1 MACQFA
7 RKTVDRNA
15 QLGDEKRKRNIRD
28 IAMPALT
35 RRLALLGLMTPALA
49 ACNRG
54 NSDAASTGPVPDDMS
69 LGNPAAKVTVVE
81 YASVACPVCGRWY
94 KEVWPAFKAKY
105 IDTGKIHYVFREML
119 VGDQNEEA
127 IAASGFLLARCAGK
141 DKYFSVVDAVFKS
154 QPGLFSDP
162 NTVLFG
168 VARTIGLSEAQYD
181 ACVRNESALNALTV
195 RVQNNAT
202 NGKVD
207 ATPTFVI
214 NGKALDAG
222 YQPLTAIDAA
232 IAAAQ
237 AA

>member
-1 MACQFA
+1 
-7 RKTVDRNA
+7 
-15 QLGDEKRKRNIRD
+15 
-28 IAMPALT
+28 MPALT
-35 RRLALLGLMTPALA
+35 RRLALMGLMAPALA
-49 ACNRG
+49 ACSQG
-54 NSDAASTGPVPDDMS
+54 NSGGAVSGGPVPDDMS

-127 IAASGFLLARCAGK
+127 IAASGFLLARCGGR

-154 QPGLFSDP
+154 QPGLFNDP
-162 NTVLFG
+162 NTVLVG
-168 VARTIGLSEAQYD
+168 VAKTVGLSEAQYD
-181 ACVRNESALNALTV
+181 ACVRNEAALNALTV
-195 RVQNNAT
+195 RVQNNAV

-214 NGKALDAG
+214 NGKAMDAG
-222 YQPLTAIDAA
+222 FQPLTAIDAA